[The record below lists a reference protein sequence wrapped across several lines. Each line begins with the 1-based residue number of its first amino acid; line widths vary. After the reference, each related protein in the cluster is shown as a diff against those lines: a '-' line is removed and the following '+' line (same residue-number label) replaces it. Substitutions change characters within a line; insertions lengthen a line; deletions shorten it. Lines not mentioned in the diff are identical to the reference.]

1 VAGAVLLSGALVC
14 LLLAISQGRA
24 LGWGPA
30 VTLAALVV
38 GVAMFG
44 GITLVPQLIQTGF
57 GFSATQVGLM
67 MLPVAATMLVA
78 SPLAAR
84 IGRLRARVRLGRQ
97 PRRQRRGAAPD
108 RGGHGRQHHPAG
120 RSARS
125 SPYPG
130 EASHR
135 HGVIRSAS
143 SNV

>member
-1 VAGAVLLSGALVC
+1 VAGAVLLSGALVY

-84 IGRLRARVRLGRQ
+84 IGAGYGLAFASVGNLVVNAVEPHQTGVATGVNTI
-97 PRRQRRGAAPD
+97 RRG
-108 RGGHGRQHHPAG
+108 GRRAVRRTQEKPATVTG
-120 RSARS
+120 
-125 SPYPG
+125 
-130 EASHR
+130 
-135 HGVIRSAS
+135 
-143 SNV
+143 